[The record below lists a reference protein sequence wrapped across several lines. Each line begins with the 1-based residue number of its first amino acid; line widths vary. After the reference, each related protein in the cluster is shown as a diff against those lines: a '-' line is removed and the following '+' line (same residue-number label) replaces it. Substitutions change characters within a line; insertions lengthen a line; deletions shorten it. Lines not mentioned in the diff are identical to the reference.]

1 MKVLQNFNRYRFLLY
16 ELVKKNIKLKY
27 RRSYLGMLWTLLE
40 PILTTIVL
48 TFVFG
53 NLLSRSD
60 DKTFAIYI
68 LIGRLE
74 YTFFSTGTKMA
85 MRSIRKNAGM
95 IKKVYV
101 PKYIYPLSGIL
112 SNFIIFLISLIVLV
126 GALLVKR
133 VMPTVYILQLIPIL
147 LTLLALTLGVGMML
161 ASLSVFFKDLEYLW
175 DVALMLIMYCCA
187 IFYTVD
193 PVKMPQLYKVIRLN
207 PLYGIIDNSRM
218 AVLGSTANP
227 GARLAD
233 PSLMLYT
240 IAFSILTVIIG
251 VTIFRKKQDKFILYI

>member
-1 MKVLQNFNRYRFLLY
+1 MSALQNFNKYRFLLY

-53 NLLSRSD
+53 NLLGKSN

-85 MRSIRKNAGM
+85 MRSIRRNSGM

-101 PKYIYPLSGIL
+101 PKYIYPVSGIL
-112 SNFIIFLISLIVLV
+112 SNFIIFLISLVVLV
-126 GALLVKR
+126 GALLLKQ
-133 VMPTVYILQLIPIL
+133 VMPTLYILQLIPIL

-175 DVALMLIMYCCA
+175 DVALMLIMYCSA

-193 PVKMPQLYKVIRLN
+193 PVKSPDLYKVIRLN
-207 PLYGIIDNSRM
+207 PLYGIISNSRI
-218 AVLGSTANP
+218 AVLGNTASHT
-227 GARLAD
+227 ATWAD
-233 PSLMLYT
+233 PFFMVYT
-240 IAFSILTVIIG
+240 IAFSVVAVILGVII
-251 VTIFRKKQDKFILYI
+251 FNKKQDKFILYI